1 MAATTKQ
8 SPRITHIS
16 WGRMDVDGV
25 GSGRDFKLYPGG
37 GRPWDWNETNTH
49 HIPGIQPAD
58 VEELLAHGSRVIV
71 LTRGMHLA
79 LQTAPETIDLLER
92 GGVPLHIEETN
103 VAAKLYNRL
112 ADAGEQVGGL
122 FHSTC

>member
-1 MAATTKQ
+1 
-8 SPRITHIS
+8 
-16 WGRMDVDGV
+16 
-25 GSGRDFKLYPGG
+25 
-37 GRPWDWNETNTH
+37 
-49 HIPGIQPAD
+49 
-58 VEELLAHGSRVIV
+58 
-71 LTRGMHLA
+71 MHLA

-92 GGVPLHIEETN
+92 GGVPLRIEETN